1 MRSTRRVIMIV
12 ALLLPLGVHAHAG
25 DVDTANQQTRQ
36 FIGQTM
42 ETLRIPGLQIAVVKD
57 GKVVLSES
65 HGLANVENT
74 LPATRT
80 TRFPLNSATKSFTG
94 VAVMQLAEAGK
105 VDLDAPVS
113 AYLADLPEAWRGV
126 RVRQLLAHTSG
137 LPDILDAQGLLGGST
152 EQAAWAAVTQLPVEA
167 VPGARF
173 TYNQTNYVL
182 LARIIAAQSAM
193 PYDRYVATRQ
203 FDVAGMPSTTFGD
216 SYDLI
221 ANSAT
226 IYSWFPRRTD
236 APDATPRLSH
246 WFYDMTP
253 GLWAGGGM
261 LTTADDVAQ
270 WLVALSGN
278 RLINAG
284 SARRMWTPERLN
296 DGSDSAWGDGW
307 AVLQSGP
314 DRRVAGMGGARSA
327 FIVYPDQGLAIVVL
341 TNLVGANPQNF
352 IPRIATFYGACAPIP
367 ALSRA
372 ARPSP
377 AGSRR

>member
-1 MRSTRRVIMIV
+1 MRSTHRVIMIV
-12 ALLLPLGVHAHAG
+12 ALMFPLGVHAQAG
-25 DVDTANQQTRQ
+25 NVDTANQQTRQ

-42 ETLRIPGLQIAVVKD
+42 DALRIPGLQIAVVKE

-65 HGLANVENT
+65 HGLANVENN
-74 LPATRT
+74 LPATRA
-80 TRFPLNSATKSFTG
+80 TRFPLNSATKTFTG
-94 VAVMQLAEAGK
+94 VAMMQLAEAGK
-105 VDLDAPVS
+105 VNLDAPIS
-113 AYLADLPEAWRGV
+113 TYLADLPETWGNV
-126 RVRQLLAHTSG
+126 QVRQLLAHTSG
-137 LPDILDAQGLLGGST
+137 LPDILDAQGLLGGGT
-152 EQAAWAAVTQLPVEA
+152 EQAAWMAATRLPVEA
-167 VPGARF
+167 APGARF

-193 PYDRYVATRQ
+193 PYERYVAMRQ
-203 FDVAGMPSTTFGD
+203 FDVAGMPSSTFGD

-270 WLVALSGN
+270 WLVALTGN
-278 RLINAG
+278 RLINA
-284 SARRMWTPERLN
+284 SSTRRMWAPERLN
-296 DGSDSAWGDGW
+296 DGTEGAWGAGW
-307 AVLQSGP
+307 AVLQSTP
-314 DRRVAGMGGARSA
+314 QRQVAGMGGARSA

-352 IPRIATFYGACAPIP
+352 IPQIAAFYGAGTPAP
-367 ALSRA
+367 AVSRA

-377 AGSRR
+377 AGSRH

>member
-1 MRSTRRVIMIV
+1 MRFIYRVILI
-12 ALLLPLGVHAHAG
+12 AAWLPLGVHARAG

-36 FIGQTM
+36 FIGQTRDA
-42 ETLRIPGLQIAVVKD
+42 LRIPGLQIAVVQD

-65 HGLANVENT
+65 HGLANVENG

-94 VAVMQLAEAGK
+94 VALMQLAEAGK

-113 AYLADLPEAWRGV
+113 TYLADLPEAWRGV

-137 LPDILDAQGLLGGST
+137 LPDILDAQGLLGGGS
-152 EQAAWAAVTQLPVEA
+152 EQAAWAAVTRLPVEA
-167 VPGARF
+167 APGARF

-193 PYDRYVATRQ
+193 PYDRYVATHQ
-203 FDVAGMPSTTFGD
+203 FDVVGMPSTTFGD

-236 APDATPRLSH
+236 APDAPPRLSH

-253 GLWAGGGM
+253 GLWAGGGI

-270 WLVALSGN
+270 WLVALTSH
-278 RLINAG
+278 RLVNAT
-284 SARRMWTPERLN
+284 STRRMWTPERLN
-296 DGSDSAWGDGW
+296 DGSEGAWGDGW
-307 AVLQSGP
+307 PVLQGATQ
-314 DRRVAGMGGARSA
+314 RQVAGMGGARAA

-352 IPRIATFYGACAPIP
+352 IPQIAAFYGVDAPVP
-367 ALSRA
+367 AVSRA
-372 ARPSP
+372 AHP
-377 AGSRR
+377 

>member
-12 ALLLPLGVHAHAG
+12 ALLFPLAVHAQAG
-25 DVDTANQQTRQ
+25 NVDTANQQTRQ

-42 ETLRIPGLQIAVVKD
+42 DALRIPGLQIAVVQD

-65 HGLANVENT
+65 HGLANVENK
-74 LPATRT
+74 LPTTRA
-80 TRFPLNSATKSFTG
+80 TRFPLNSATKSFTA
-94 VAVMQLAEAGK
+94 VAMMQLAEAGK
-105 VDLDAPVS
+105 VNLDAPIS
-113 AYLADLPEAWRGV
+113 AYLADLPDAWRGV

-137 LPDILDAQGLLGGST
+137 LPDILDAQGLLGGGT
-152 EQAAWAAVTQLPVEA
+152 EAAAWTAVTQRPVDA
-167 VPGARF
+167 APGTRF

-203 FDVAGMPSTTFGD
+203 FDLAGMPSSTFGD

-236 APDATPRLSH
+236 APDAAPRLSH
-246 WFYDMTP
+246 WFYDMPP

-261 LTTADDVAQ
+261 LTTGDDVAQ
-270 WLVALSGN
+270 WLVALTGN
-278 RLINAG
+278 RLVNAA
-284 SARRMWTPERLN
+284 STRRMWTPERLN
-296 DGSDSAWGDGW
+296 DGSDGAWGAGW
-307 AVLQSGP
+307 AVLQRAP
-314 DRRVAGMGGARSA
+314 QRQVAGMGGARSA

-341 TNLVGANPQNF
+341 TNLVGANPQTF
-352 IPRIATFYGACAPIP
+352 IPRIAAFYGVDAPAP
-367 ALSRA
+367 AISRA

>member
-1 MRSTRRVIMIV
+1 MRSTYRVILMA
-12 ALLLPLGVHAHAG
+12 ALLFPLGAQARAG
-25 DVDTANQQTRQ
+25 NVDTANQQTRQ
-36 FIGQTM
+36 FIGRTM
-42 ETLRIPGLQIAVVKD
+42 DALRIPGLQIAVIQD

-65 HGLANVENT
+65 HGLANVENG

-94 VAVMQLAEAGK
+94 VAMMQLAEAGK
-105 VDLDAPVS
+105 VNLDAPIS
-113 AYLADLPEAWRGV
+113 TYLADLPEAWRGV

-137 LPDILDAQGLLGGST
+137 LPDILDAQGLLGGGS
-152 EQAAWAAVTQLPVEA
+152 EQAAWAAVTRLPVEA
-167 VPGARF
+167 APGARF

-182 LARIIAAQSAM
+182 LARIIAAQSSI

-226 IYSWFPRRTD
+226 IYTWFPRRTD
-236 APDATPRLSH
+236 APDAAPRLSH

-278 RLINAG
+278 RLINAA
-284 SARRMWTPERLN
+284 STRRMWTPERLN
-296 DGSDSAWGDGW
+296 DGREGAWGDGW
-307 AVLQSGP
+307 AVLQGAP
-314 DRRVAGMGGARSA
+314 QRQVAGMGGARSA

-352 IPRIATFYGACAPIP
+352 IPQIAAFYGVDAPVP
-367 ALSRA
+367 TVSRA

>member
-270 WLVALSGN
+270 WLVALSGD

-327 FIVYPDQGLAIVVL
+327 FIVYPDQRLAIVVL

-352 IPRIATFYGACAPIP
+352 IPRIAAFYGARSPVP

>member
-1 MRSTRRVIMIV
+1 MRSTHRVIMIV
-12 ALLLPLGVHAHAG
+12 ALLFPLAVHAQAG
-25 DVDTANQQTRQ
+25 NVDTPNQQTRQ

-42 ETLRIPGLQIAVVKD
+42 EALRIPGLQIAVVKN

-65 HGLANVENT
+65 HGRANVENA
-74 LPATRT
+74 LPATRA
-80 TRFPLNSATKSFTG
+80 TRFPLNSATKSFTA
-94 VAVMQLAEAGK
+94 VAMMQLAEAGK
-105 VDLDAPVS
+105 VNLDAPIS
-113 AYLADLPEAWRGV
+113 AYLADLPDAWRSV

-137 LPDILDAQGLLGGST
+137 LPDILDAQGLLGGGT
-152 EQAAWAAVTQLPVEA
+152 EAAAWTAVTQRPVDA
-167 VPGARF
+167 APGTRF

-203 FDVAGMPSTTFGD
+203 FDVAGMPSSTFGD

-246 WFYDMTP
+246 WFYDMPP
-253 GLWAGGGM
+253 GLWAGGGI

-270 WLVALSGN
+270 WLVALTGN
-278 RLINAG
+278 RLVNAA
-284 SARRMWTPERLN
+284 STRRMWAPERLN
-296 DGSDSAWGDGW
+296 DGSDGAWGDGW
-307 AVLQSGP
+307 AVLQGAP
-314 DRRVAGMGGARSA
+314 QRQVAGMGGARSA

-341 TNLVGANPQNF
+341 TNLVGANPQTF
-352 IPRIATFYGACAPIP
+352 IPQIAAFYGAGTQVP
-367 ALSRA
+367 AVSRA